1 MEIIS
6 ARELRDRLQRR
17 ERMTVIDVR
26 THHEWSDGHIEGA
39 INIPVGEIVGR
50 AAELRGP
57 NPVVTVCESGFRSSL
72 AASLLARAGVKT
84 VNVSD
89 GTAAYRMLA

>member
-1 MEIIS
+1 M
-6 ARELRDRLQRR
+6 
-17 ERMTVIDVR
+17 
-26 THHEWSDGHIEGA
+26 
-39 INIPVGEIVGR
+39 GR

-72 AASLLARAGVKT
+72 AASLLARAGVNT

-89 GTAAYRMLA
+89 GTAAYRTLD